1 VKWIFH
7 SLSESA
13 PFISCQML
21 KPVNRRTNI
30 GTLWF
35 KLSRKLGLGIPATPE
50 TVNGLPPAGLEPD
63 PKVVEQYQDV
73 VIQSVFTKRWSER

>member
-1 VKWIFH
+1 
-7 SLSESA
+7 
-13 PFISCQML
+13 ML

-50 TVNGLPPAGLEPD
+50 TVNRLLPAGLEPD